1 MQTSTS
7 RRWTFQHKIHHPEVC
22 PVTHSLTLSHTLT
35 HSAFWKWYDIHQSRH
50 HQNPVEQIQFSYNC
64 VTQTHRPEAPAPSD
78 FTCSYL
84 FIRSL
89 VSGGYPPLCPFPSM
103 LLRPSRHSLR
113 YSSAPRNAAG
123 QNKLLSTTCRLKTPF
138 PPKSLPSK
146 ITTRV
151 QRANPDE
158 AAFSRLLCLSL
169 PGYMDRWHRGQ
180 QSGRERRLSASGTS
194 RFFHQKKNSWVLADR
209 NKDQHWPL
217 CLFCSNVPL
226 YHWKS
231 KQSDLKGK
239 QEVDRGRWERV
250 QQRRWER
257 VQQRRWAQ
265 GRVKSDQM
273 GDPDPNCSATTG
285 RTWSPPP
292 QLMLIITS
300 THTHKN
306 TPTRPQIVQ
315 PMKGCTGLLGMPSVT

>member
-1 MQTSTS
+1 MQTSIS

-194 RFFHQKKNSWVLADR
+194 RFFHQKKKL
-209 NKDQHWPL
+209 L
-217 CLFCSNVPL
+217 
-226 YHWKS
+226 
-231 KQSDLKGK
+231 
-239 QEVDRGRWERV
+239 
-250 QQRRWER
+250 
-257 VQQRRWAQ
+257 
-265 GRVKSDQM
+265 
-273 GDPDPNCSATTG
+273 
-285 RTWSPPP
+285 SPG
-292 QLMLIITS
+292 
-300 THTHKN
+300 
-306 TPTRPQIVQ
+306 RPQQ
-315 PMKGCTGLLGMPSVT
+315 GPALTSLSLLF